1 MPFITEKL
9 WLSLFNKKSFLMNEI
24 LFDIKIQDSFIV
36 SQNNFKN
43 LINIIKSIR
52 NLRSELNIPY
62 TNKIKLNINNKDNNF
77 CNFIKTL
84 ENEIIR
90 LLKLSELKLNDSSFK
105 NEGSANVVV
114 DNSTLIVPLN
124 NVIDA
129 STEIKK
135 LSDKKNKELIN
146 LNNIQN
152 KLENEKFIEKAPE
165 QVIMQFKIQKQ
176 QIQSSIEKIQKI
188 IDTIK

>member
-1 MPFITEKL
+1 
-9 WLSLFNKKSFLMNEI
+9 MNETV
-24 LFDIKIQDSFIV
+24 FDIKIQDNFVI

-43 LINIIKSIR
+43 LINIIKSVR
-52 NLRSELNIPY
+52 NLRSELSIPY
-62 TNKIKLNINNKDNNF
+62 ANKIKLNINNKDEIF

-90 LLKLSELKLNDSSFK
+90 LLKLSELKLNDLSFR
-105 NEGSANVVV
+105 NEGSANIVV
-114 DNSTLIVPLN
+114 DSSTLIVPLN
-124 NVIDA
+124 DIID
-129 STEIKK
+129 TNIEIKK

-146 LNNIQN
+146 LNIIQN

-165 QVIMQFKIQKQ
+165 QVIIQFKNQEQ